1 MIVLL
6 MLMIYGLELSQ
17 NILSPYALLL
27 LPLLLVL
34 LTCQREKNKND
45 GNQTMNLSHR
55 YVRLPLVIN
64 ALLLTRVVETKA
76 MRRKMR
82 KYFKF

>member
-6 MLMIYGLELSQ
+6 MLMIYRLELSQ

-34 LTCQREKNKND
+34 LTYQREKNKND